1 MSSDPSGLYD
11 ASELREDRT
20 KTQDPHKQGLSIPVE
35 APSSRV
41 QQAADE
47 LVASKT
53 RLNTAVKLVCS
64 DIDNLFRMSNEFRR
78 DTRKL
83 EKGVD
88 NLPNLEDWLHD
99 KVSAIDQLKSQL
111 IFLHK
116 VIDEE

>member
-1 MSSDPSGLYD
+1 MSSGPSGLYD
-11 ASELREDRT
+11 ASALPDDNA
-20 KTQDPHKQGLSIPVE
+20 KTPVSHQHRLSIPVE
-35 APSSRV
+35 AASSRV

-53 RLNTAVKLVCS
+53 RLNTDIKVVCS
-64 DIDNLFRMSNEFRR
+64 DIDNLFKMSNEFRR

-88 NLPNLEDWLHD
+88 NLPNLEDWLHE